1 METFIVASTKA
12 TSSKERANTHGGTVR
27 NTRANSMKVEEMAT
41 EFGNPQT
48 QSTPRFIKE
57 NI

>member
-1 METFIVASTKA
+1 MGNTKA

-27 NTRANSMKVEEMAT
+27 NTRANSMKEEEMT
-41 EFGNPQT
+41 KEFGNPQT
-48 QSTPRFIKE
+48 QSTLRFIKE